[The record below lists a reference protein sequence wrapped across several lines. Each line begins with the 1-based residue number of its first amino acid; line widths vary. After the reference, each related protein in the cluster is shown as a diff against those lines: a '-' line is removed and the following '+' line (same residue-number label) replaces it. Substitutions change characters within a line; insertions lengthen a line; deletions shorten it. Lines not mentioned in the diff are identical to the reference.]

1 MINNTK
7 SYSETSELNS
17 RQQVAKY
24 DNTQSTWLKET
35 INSPKY
41 ELSFV
46 MAESEVTQVAQN
58 YTKKKVHLFKC
69 QKNTKQIAMDFIL

>member
-46 MAESEVTQVAQN
+46 MAESEVT
-58 YTKKKVHLFKC
+58 
-69 QKNTKQIAMDFIL
+69 